1 MPLTDHPLGD
11 YRFLPGIAPYSCGV
25 VSAPGFEIA
34 HATLHRP
41 VPYRDGFDRIERH
54 LAAEGRPRV
63 ALCGVELR
71 SPRPF
76 SFEGFAEFN
85 AGYARILEG
94 WGLFVDGVNPVART
108 NVAPEVDP
116 PGEPVLYGFSYSR
129 PCDPSLPAS
138 FVVAGAGE
146 LPEGV
151 LDGGEIV
158 RAGDTSPEGI
168 AAKVAFVMGLMEDRL
183 RGLGAGWP
191 EVTAIDIYTIHP
203 IDRLLPQAVLGRV
216 GEASTH
222 GVRWFFSRP
231 PIEGI
236 EYEMDVRGV
245 RAELRIE

>member
-25 VSAPGFEIA
+25 VSAPGFEIV
-34 HATLHRP
+34 HVTLDRP
-41 VPYRDGFDRIERH
+41 VGYRRGFDEIERR
-54 LAAEGRPRV
+54 LASEGRPRA

-76 SFEGFAEFN
+76 SFDGFAEFN

-129 PCDPSLPAS
+129 PCDPSLPPT
-138 FVVAGAGE
+138 FVIAGAGE

-151 LDGGEIV
+151 LAAEGII
-158 RAGDTSPEGI
+158 RAVEASPEAV
-168 AAKVAFVMGLMEDRL
+168 AAKAAFVMDLMEHRL
-183 RGLGAGWP
+183 RGLGADWP
-191 EVTAIDIYTIHP
+191 SVTAIHVYTVHP
-203 IDRLLPQAVLGRV
+203 IGRLLPEVILGRV
-216 GEASTH
+216 GPAAAH
-222 GVRWFFSRP
+222 GVRWYYSRP
-231 PIEGI
+231 PIVGI
-236 EYEMDVRGV
+236 EFEMDLRGV
-245 RAELRIE
+245 RTELRT